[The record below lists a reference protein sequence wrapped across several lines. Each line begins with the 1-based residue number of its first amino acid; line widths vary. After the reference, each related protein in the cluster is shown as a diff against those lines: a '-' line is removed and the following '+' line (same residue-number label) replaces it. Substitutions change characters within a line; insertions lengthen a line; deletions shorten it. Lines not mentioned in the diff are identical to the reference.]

1 MTLARVAWVMK
12 ILPLKP
18 VFSVKYGTPAA
29 WSMWK
34 WDTSNR
40 STVDRSTTVEERQRV
55 QAASTGMD
63 AAI

>member
-1 MTLARVAWVMK
+1 MTARVAWVMK

-34 WDTSNR
+34 CETKSR
-40 STVDRSTTVEERQRV
+40 STVDKVYGVEERE
-55 QAASTGMD
+55 G
-63 AAI
+63 I